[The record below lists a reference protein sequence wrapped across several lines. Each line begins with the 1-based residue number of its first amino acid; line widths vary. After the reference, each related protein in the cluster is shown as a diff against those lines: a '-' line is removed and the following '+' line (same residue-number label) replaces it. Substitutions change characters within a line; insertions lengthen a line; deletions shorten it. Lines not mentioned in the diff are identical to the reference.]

1 MSFRR
6 CRRIADIT
14 QKEAAAAL
22 GVHPSAV
29 AQWEIGKTSPRAAL
43 LPKIADLYGCTVDD
57 LLKPD
62 EKNLKK
68 RSVYEQFTDFQQ

>member
-29 AQWEIGKTSPRAAL
+29 AQWETGKTRPRAAL
-43 LPKIADLYGCTVDD
+43 LPKIAELYGCTVDE

-68 RSVYEQFTDFQQ
+68 RRSNDRFTDFQ

>member
-1 MSFRR
+1 MSFRK

-29 AQWEIGKTSPRAAL
+29 AQWEIGKTRPRAAL
-43 LPKIADLYGCTVDD
+43 LPKIAELYCCTVDE

-68 RSVYEQFTDFQQ
+68 RRGDNQCLTL

>member
-43 LPKIADLYGCTVDD
+43 LPKIAELYGCTVDE

-62 EKNLKK
+62 EK
-68 RSVYEQFTDFQQ
+68 T